1 MKGFTKEER
10 KSVLGITFAIAVR
23 MLGLFLLLPV
33 LSPYAKG
40 LPGSTPLLVGL
51 AFGTYGF
58 AQAFLQIPFGYLS
71 DKYGRKPIITI
82 GMLTYVLG
90 SFWAGFAH
98 TAIELV
104 LARFVQGFGAVS
116 SALSS
121 LAADLTREE
130 VRTQAFAHI
139 GAAIGMVFAFSIVV
153 APIMAHYIG
162 VPAMF
167 YITGILS
174 FIAMVYILVFIKEP
188 KVHAKDREI
197 HPSLKNILTLMKDKN
212 QIMLN
217 TSVTVAHYFL
227 VSVFTVVPI
236 YFIKHGFPKSH
247 HWIVYLPTVFLALVI
262 MVPATIV
269 AERKAKMK
277 EVFLTAIF
285 SLIVGFILFFVF
297 RGVLAGVLLIMFFFI
312 GFFLLEPIMPS
323 LLTKLT
329 HKDLRGLSM
338 GFYNMNQFVGAFL
351 GGVFGGI
358 FLTSPKTMSIVD
370 VAIGAI
376 WLILTYK
383 WLSSIKIPRSS
394 KELEEEFIEPPG
406 LY

>member
-10 KSVLGITFAIAVR
+10 KSVLGITFAISVR

-33 LSPYAKG
+33 LSPYAKS
-40 LPGSTPLLVGL
+40 LPGSTPVLVGL

-98 TAIELV
+98 SAVELV

-139 GAAIGMVFAFSIVV
+139 GAAIGMVFALSIVI
-153 APIMAHYIG
+153 APIMAHYLG
-162 VPAMF
+162 VPMLF

-174 FIAMVYILVFIKEP
+174 FVAMLYILFFIKEP

-197 HPSLKNILTLMKDKN
+197 HPSLKNILILMKDKN

-217 TSVTVAHYFL
+217 TSVTIAHYFL
-227 VSVFTVVPI
+227 VSVFTVIPI
-236 YFIKHGFPKSH
+236 YFIEHGFPKSH
-247 HWIVYLPTVFLALVI
+247 HWIVYLPTVFVALVI

-277 EVFLTAIF
+277 EVFLSAIF
-285 SLIVGFILFFVF
+285 ILIIGFVSFLLL
-297 RGVLAGVLLIMFFFI
+297 RGVLAGVLLILFFFI

-323 LLTKLT
+323 ILTKLT

-358 FLTSPKTMSIVD
+358 FLKSPKTMPIVD
-370 VAIGAI
+370 IAIGVI
-376 WLILTYK
+376 WIILTYI
-383 WLSSIKIPRSS
+383 WLNSVKIPRSS
-394 KELEEEFIEPPG
+394 KELDEEFIEPPG

>member
-1 MKGFTKEER
+1 MKGFTKEE
-10 KSVLGITFAIAVR
+10 KKAVLGITFAISVR

-33 LSPYAKG
+33 LSPYAKS
-40 LPGSTPLLVGL
+40 LPGSTAMLVGL

-153 APIMAHYIG
+153 APIMAHYLG
-162 VPAMF
+162 VPMMF

-174 FIAMVYILVFIKEP
+174 FVAMLYILLFIKEP

-197 HPSLKNILTLMKDKN
+197 HPSLKNISTLIKDKN

-217 TSVTVAHYFL
+217 TSVTIAHYFL

-285 SLIVGFILFFVF
+285 ALIVGFTLFFVF
-297 RGVLAGVLLIMFFFI
+297 RGVLAGALLIMFFFI

-351 GGVFGGI
+351 GGLFGGI

-370 VAIGAI
+370 FAIGTI

-394 KELEEEFIEPPG
+394 KEVEEEFLEPPG